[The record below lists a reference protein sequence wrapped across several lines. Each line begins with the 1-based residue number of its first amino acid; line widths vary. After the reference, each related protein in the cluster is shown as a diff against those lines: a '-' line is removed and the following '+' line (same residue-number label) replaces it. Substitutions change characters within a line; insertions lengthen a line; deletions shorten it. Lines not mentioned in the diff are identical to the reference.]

1 MSDSVWV
8 IAPPQ
13 REAKNLAS
21 ELGIPLQIAQILVNR
36 KIRDPETAHRFLYG
50 TLDELHDPYL
60 MTGMREAVERIQR
73 AIAQKEKILIFGDYD
88 VDGVLSVVML
98 LKALEFLGAE
108 RDYFIPERL
117 KEGYGIK
124 EKHIEVALKKAARLI
139 ISADCGTKASGFV
152 KRAKEH
158 GIDVIITDHHRPGED
173 LPAALAIL
181 NPVLSQSGY
190 PDKSLAG
197 VGVVYKLIQALF
209 ERTGKSSFLPPYVK
223 LVSIGTI
230 SDIAELRGEN
240 RIFVKFGLKG
250 LENVSNVGLQSL
262 IDICRLKGRRI
273 SEGDVGFRIGPRIN
287 AAGRMGTADTAVR
300 LFFASSEEEA
310 AELVHI
316 LDELNSKRQR
326 IEEETY
332 SQALDRT
339 NQYSLDKRYRILML
353 GCEEWHRGVIGIV
366 ASKLKDFFYRPVILF
381 VYEDGKAFGSGRST
395 TEFSLIDCLDNC
407 RDFFLNYGGHMLAA
421 GCVLAQEKMKPLKE
435 AMNSF
440 ASSRITDEDLR
451 RKISIDTRLD
461 FSEINYSLLDNFSLL
476 PPLGVGNPKPIF
488 LTEKAQI
495 TSHPQKLQ
503 GKHAKF
509 LVRQQGR
516 TFEALGWERGDWAEN
531 FQQGNQVDLI
541 YSFQF
546 SSYLG
551 EERLCLS
558 VEDMRK

>member
-339 NQYSLDKRYRILML
+339 NQYSLDKRYRILIL

>member
-1 MSDSVWV
+1 MSDSVWI

-60 MTGMREAVERIQR
+60 MTGMREAVERIQK

-98 LKALEFLGAE
+98 LKALESLGAE
-108 RDYFIPERL
+108 KDYFIPERL

-124 EKHIEVALKKAARLI
+124 EEHIEVALKKAARLI
-139 ISADCGTKASGFV
+139 ISVDCGTKASGFV

-158 GIDVIITDHHRPGED
+158 GIDVIVTDHHRPGED

-250 LENVSNVGLQSL
+250 LETVSNVGLRSL
-262 IDICRLKGRRI
+262 IDICGLKGRRI

-300 LFFASSEEEA
+300 LFFASSEEES
-310 AELVHI
+310 AEVVHI

-339 NQYSLDKRYRILML
+339 KQYSLDKRYRILIL

-395 TEFSLIDCLDNC
+395 TEFSLIECLDNC

-461 FSEINYSLLDNFSLL
+461 FSEINYSLLENFSLL

-495 TSHPQKLQ
+495 TSHPQRLQ

-516 TFEALGWERGDWAEN
+516 TFEALGWERGDLVEN
-531 FQQGNQVDLI
+531 FQQGNQVDLV

-558 VEDMRK
+558 IEDMRK